1 MGTPSVESSIMALL
15 NSDDNQAPRPV
26 FEIEIAPS
34 PETPE
39 SDQDPKPSPEP
50 SPSPEPEP
58 SPEELASEQNPE
70 PSLEPNTTQNLTLND
85 TVTNLLNSQP
95 QLLAPKFINPI
106 LEPSPSTET
115 PMSPN
120 YSQNPNPNNNR
131 LITPTSIGSPS
142 VPASITHLNTLAAN
156 AQPPTL

>member
-1 MGTPSVESSIMALL
+1 MEDELTPSVESSIMALL

-26 FEIEIAPS
+26 FENEIVPS

-39 SDQDPKPSPEP
+39 SDQDPEPSPEP

-58 SPEELASEQNPE
+58 EKLVSGQNPE
-70 PSLEPNTTQNLTLND
+70 PSLEPNTTQNMTLND
-85 TVTNLLNSQP
+85 TVTNLLNSQA

-106 LEPSPSTET
+106 LEPNPSAKT

-120 YSQNPNPNNNR
+120 SSQ
-131 LITPTSIGSPS
+131 
-142 VPASITHLNTLAAN
+142 THT
-156 AQPPTL
+156 